1 MAKVAFE
8 LVSPERLLLSLDADQ
23 VTAPGTEGDFG
34 VLPGHAPLI
43 ASLRSGV
50 VEIEAESG
58 GQVERIYIGGGL
70 AEVTA
75 ERMTILAEEAIP
87 IAELDRAALEQ
98 KIQDTREDIE
108 DATDDETRRIAEDRL
123 ARLEE
128 LLAAL

>member
-50 VEIEAESG
+50 VEIEAADAGE
-58 GQVERIYIGGGL
+58 VERIYIGGGL
-70 AEVTA
+70 AEVSTG
-75 ERMTILAEEAIP
+75 RMTILAEEAIAV
-87 IAELDRAALEQ
+87 AELDRATLEQ

-108 DATDDETRRIAEDRL
+108 DATDDETRRIADGRL
-123 ARLEE
+123 ARLED